1 MGTTRI
7 LHLDDDPMMHL
18 KTRLSLDEN
27 PFGLDIEYETALNAP
42 DFFQK
47 LKAAPYRCL
56 LLDIM
61 LGQSGEGGLEVL
73 KRVRREGFAGTII
86 MFTTMADARIIAMCA
101 EAGAN
106 DFVTKGST
114 EVELAFRITQ
124 AIKTP
129 KPPLFDR
136 SKDFF
141 AGETLRK
148 VRLKVDRVLNSSL
161 RSVLVFGESGTG
173 KEAVGKIVES
183 LLATS
188 KKPFVSINCGCIP
201 SELIES
207 EFFGH
212 RKGAFTG
219 AASSRE
225 GYFSQA
231 DGGWLFLDEIGN
243 LSYAAQ
249 AALLRVLETGEMR
262 QVGGQVSQNVDVRI
276 LAATNVDLDEKVKAG
291 EFRGDLLQRLRSY
304 EIFLPPLRSRTE
316 VERAEILDHLVER
329 LNRTQTGLVLDT
341 IKTFRLTGETRML
354 LLAAKWEKGNVREM
368 WHTLQ
373 ASSIDSE
380 EGLITVSHLPR
391 HMHRAFMEA
400 EPATA
405 DFAYT
410 GAPIVSAP
418 MACDPGKAP
427 ADLTPRA
434 GAVATDTLFS
444 ALEPYGF
451 SKLFEA
457 LKSDIP
463 LDEVMDEVERV
474 VIGAALR
481 RHSNRNQVYTGL
493 GISRSSLNQK
503 RLKHNL

>member
-1 MGTTRI
+1 MIGI

-18 KTRLSLDEN
+18 KTRISLGEN
-27 PFGLDIEYETALNAP
+27 PFGLDIQYETALNDS
-42 DFFQK
+42 DFFGK
-47 LKAAPYRCL
+47 LRLGTYRCL

-61 LGQSGEGGLEVL
+61 LGHSADGGLEVL
-73 KRVRREGFAGTII
+73 KRVRGLGFAGTII
-86 MFTTMADARIIAMCA
+86 MFTTMADARVIAMCA
-101 EAGAN
+101 EAGAD
-106 DFVTKGST
+106 DFVTKGLT

-129 KPPLFDR
+129 KLPHFD
-136 SKDFF
+136 STKDFF

-148 VRLKVDRVLNSSL
+148 VRIKLDRVLNSSL

-183 LLATS
+183 LLATA

-219 AASSRE
+219 ATNSKE

-231 DGGWLFLDEIGN
+231 NGGWLFLDEIGN

-262 QVGGQVSQNVDVRI
+262 PVGGQVAQHVDVRV
-276 LAATNVDLDEKVKAG
+276 LAATNVDLDEKVKVG

-304 EIFLPPLRSRTE
+304 EIFLPPLRARLKSE
-316 VERAEILDHLVER
+316 IAEILDHLIER
-329 LNRTQTGLVLDT
+329 LNRSQNGLVLDSV
-341 IKTFRLTGETRML
+341 KDFRLTQETRML

-373 ASSIDSE
+373 AASIDTE
-380 EGLITVSHLPR
+380 EGLITVAHLPR
-391 HMHRAFMEA
+391 HMRRTFLDEILPVERPVAGIASSDNLMPAVALEDA
-400 EPATA
+400 EPIARSGATA
-405 DFAYT
+405 
-410 GAPIVSAP
+410 G
-418 MACDPGKAP
+418 DPP
-427 ADLTPRA
+427 P
-434 GAVATDTLFS
+434 TLQ
-444 ALEPYGF
+444 LHGF
-451 SKLFEA
+451 HKLVEA
-457 LKSDIP
+457 LKGDIP
-463 LDEVMDEVERV
+463 LDTVMDEVEKI
-474 VIGAALR
+474 VIGAALK
-481 RHSNRNQVYTGL
+481 RHANRNQVYMGL

-503 RLKHNL
+503 RLKYNL